1 MLCDNIEGWDRVG
14 DRREV
19 QEGGFMWLIHVD
31 VGQKSA

>member
-19 QEGGFMWLIHVD
+19 QEGGVIWLIHVD
-31 VGQKSA
+31 VGQKPA